1 MSMTDEQIKVDLF
14 NQVKELQS
22 QVQELEVWKT
32 SAMVV
37 LNDWEKVWVAAEDR
51 LVLWAQTSQKN
62 Y

>member
-1 MSMTDEQIKVDLF
+1 MTDEQIKVDLF

-37 LNDWEKVWVAAEDR
+37 LSDWEKVWVAAEDR